1 MFAIMTRTFIILL
14 ALAMTALPASAACR
28 VEYKAKRDNPLKLD
42 FNTAQLPDEACAS
55 KQAAA
60 AALAPR
66 LAQDGWTLLSI
77 VSILGGGSNGQGNNG
92 GGSKSKRN

>member
-1 MFAIMTRTFIILL
+1 MKHTVPILVALLL
-14 ALAMTALPASAACR
+14 AAAPADAACR

-42 FNTAQLPDEACAS
+42 FASASLPDAACTS

-77 VSILGGGSNGQGNNG
+77 VSILGGGSDGQGNDG
-92 GGSKSKRN
+92 GGSSSNGN

>member
-1 MFAIMTRTFIILL
+1 MTRTLILL
-14 ALAMTALPASAACR
+14 VALGLTALPANADCR

-42 FNTAQLPDEACAS
+42 FSTAQLPDGACAS

-77 VSILGGGSNGQGNNG
+77 VSILGGGAKGLGNNG
-92 GGSKSKRN
+92 GGNNSNGN

>member
-1 MFAIMTRTFIILL
+1 MTRTLLLLL
-14 ALAMTALPASAACR
+14 ALSLTALPASAACR

-42 FNTAQLPDEACAS
+42 FASAQLPDEACAS

-77 VSILGGGSNGQGNNG
+77 VSILGGGSKGQGNNG
-92 GGSKSKRN
+92 GGNNSNGN

>member
-1 MFAIMTRTFIILL
+1 MTRPLILL
-14 ALAMTALPASAACR
+14 FALAMTALPASAACR

-42 FNTAQLPDEACAS
+42 FSTAQLPDAACAS

-77 VSILGGGSNGQGNNG
+77 VSILGGGSKGQGNGG
-92 GGSKSKRN
+92 GGSNSNGN

>member
-1 MFAIMTRTFIILL
+1 MMTRLTLPLL
-14 ALAMTALPASAACR
+14 ALTAVLTAGAANAACT

-42 FNTAQLPDEACAS
+42 FGTADLPDEACGS

-66 LAQDGWTLLSI
+66 LAQKGWTLLSV
-77 VSILGGGSNGQGNNG
+77 VSIVPKG
-92 GGSKSKRN
+92 